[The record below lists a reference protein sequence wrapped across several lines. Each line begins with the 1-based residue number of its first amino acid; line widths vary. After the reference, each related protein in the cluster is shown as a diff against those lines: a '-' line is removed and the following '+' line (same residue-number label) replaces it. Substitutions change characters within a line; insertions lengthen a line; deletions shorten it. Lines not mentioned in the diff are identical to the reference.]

1 MEPKTKTLTVDA
13 YIASQS
19 AAAQTVLHEI
29 RSLIRSIVP
38 DAKEVIAWGMPSYK
52 GHHYIVHFAANKAH
66 LGLYPGAEAIVHFQ
80 DRLKDYHSS
89 KGAIQF
95 LYSMPLPKDLIA
107 EIVRYCAAQDQ
118 QP

>member
-1 MEPKTKTLTVDA
+1 MEPNTKALTVEA

-19 AAAQTVLHEI
+19 ETAQLALHEI
-29 RSLIRSIVP
+29 RSLIRSIIP
-38 DAKEVIAWGMPSYK
+38 DAKEMIAWGMPSYK
-52 GHHYIVHFAANKAH
+52 GHHYIVHFAAHKAH

-95 LYSMPLPKDLIA
+95 PYSMPLPKDFIA
-107 EIVRYCAAQDQ
+107 DIVRYCAAQDQ